1 MPMCP
6 NCGGWVSEGSSTCSC
21 GTPVSDFA
29 NVPDEVD
36 KDEIKREVSN
46 EIIENMVQRRTREA
60 KRLAE
65 KERYAEAIEKYDEAL
80 DIKYSTEIVREIA
93 ELYFKMGEYEK
104 ALEEYDSIDDRRGVA
119 MTLIELERCDE
130 AIDVFETLIEGAES
144 KFPNPDFHQDW
155 ASDEDYVQRYKKRCQ
170 YREEEKFRY
179 LAIIYNDLGWAYNKK
194 EDYGKAI
201 ECYEKGI
208 GYDPDFAENWNC
220 KAIALNHQGKYV
232 EALKFYDI
240 ALEID
245 VADKTILKNK
255 EGCLKSYGKAYL
267 SGKYPV
273 KSDFLERALELAAE
287 DSEVSDSNVEA
298 SQTDKPGNEQ
308 VRKEPDNQ
316 NEMDYK
322 EQTDFL
328 KSIGK
333 ENLITIAED
342 PDYYHPKF
350 ERGMDFK
357 LAREKDNL
365 HDDAIAVYLFD
376 VKVAYVAD
384 DDDACCYLTSK
395 ASDIQIKDTA
405 HAEYLLNYYGMFHI
419 AQIISYEINK

>member
-46 EIIENMVQRRTREA
+46 EIIENMVRRRTREA

-65 KERYAEAIEKYDEAL
+65 KERYAEAIELYDEAL
-80 DIKYSTEIVREIA
+80 DIKYSTEIARNMA
-93 ELYFKMGEYEK
+93 NMYFKMGDYEK
-104 ALEEYDSIDDRRGVA
+104 ALDIYDSIDDRRGVA
-119 MTLIELERCDE
+119 VTLIELGRCDE
-130 AIDVFETLIEGAES
+130 AIEELETILEDAEKKYS
-144 KFPNPDFHQDW
+144 PPDF
-155 ASDEDYVQRYKKRCQ
+155 DESQANDKAYVERYKKRCE
-170 YREEEKFRY
+170 RNEKDKFEIF
-179 LAIIYNDLGWAYNKK
+179 AQVYNDMGWVYNKK
-194 EDYGKAI
+194 EDFDKAI
-201 ECYEKGI
+201 EYYEKGI
-208 GYDPDFAENWNC
+208 GYDPDFAGNWNC
-220 KAIALNHQGKYV
+220 KAIALDSQEKYV
-232 EALKFYDI
+232 EALKFFDI

-245 VADKTILKNK
+245 VGDKTILKNK
-255 EGCLKSYGKAYL
+255 EGCLKSYGRAYL
-267 SGKYPV
+267 SGRYPV
-273 KSDFLERALELAAE
+273 ESDYLERALELAGE
-287 DSEVSDSNVEA
+287 DCEASDPNAEA
-298 SQTDKPGNEQ
+298 SQTGKPGNEQ
-308 VRKEPDNQ
+308 VRKQQDNQ
-316 NEMDYK
+316 NGMDYK

-342 PDYYHPKF
+342 PDCFHPKF
-350 ERGMDFK
+350 ERGMNFK

-384 DDDACCYLTSK
+384 NDDACCYLTSK

-405 HAEYLLNYYGMFHI
+405 DAEYLLNYYGMFHI
-419 AQIISYEINK
+419 ARIISYEINK